1 MPESFKIN
9 AAAGLANIWAL
20 VKETSTK
27 RVATEAADI
36 GFVGTMVFFAPNE
49 RRRRIQRLR
58 LLHAFCRGLGRI
70 AFIGCGLC
78 RSAFIGRR
86 PFRPDLRLT
95 DVGQKGQ

>member
-1 MPESFKIN
+1 MPESFNAN
-9 AAAGLANIWAL
+9 AAGGLAEHLGIGKAA
-20 VKETSTK
+20 STK
-27 RVATEAADI
+27 RVASEAADI

-58 LLHAFCRGLGRI
+58 LFHAFCRGLGRI

-95 DVGQKGQ
+95 DVGQKSQ